1 MDRLSGTQTLKQQ
14 LSWLMA
20 SWDRFFF
27 QPIDALPL
35 SILRILTGCMLLY
48 AHSVWGSVLQEF
60 LGPNG
65 WNSRELVAMTRQNG
79 IFPSFWW
86 YVPAE
91 SMELVHYVCNAIIV
105 LYIIGFGGRLTSL
118 LTWIIAISYAHRTA
132 PANFGLDQITCML
145 TLYLMI
151 APATQYLSL
160 DRWLRIKLGKTPEQL
175 CQYSASANVASRLI
189 QLHLCVIYLWA
200 GLGKLQGE
208 AWWNGNAM
216 WLAFAN
222 YEYQSMDMTWL
233 ARYPRLLE
241 FLTHLTIAWELSFA
255 GLVWL
260 KPTRWLMLGLG
271 AGMHLGICMFL
282 GMWTFG
288 SIMIFSYIAFGSGSW
303 IRSRFRST
311 QQISD
316 EAQKEVEDTAVP
328 NVSVLNEAVPSDTNN
343 PEPKP
348 NAHVATSSI
357 TESANSESGVN
368 SFAEGYSK
376 LAAKPSVVLVTD
388 SEQCV
393 QHFLQLNQQAD
404 LNWIAAANIKEAEK
418 LVRLLPD
425 ATFLLLEMRNLDDV
439 KQLEYLSIRTL
450 RVKRSKRNSSETVR
464 TSESRR
470 VHPK

>member
-1 MDRLSGTQTLKQQ
+1 
-14 LSWLMA
+14 MA

-48 AHSVWGSVLQEF
+48 AHSVWGSALEQF

-65 WNSRELVAMTRQNG
+65 WNSPELVSMTRLHG
-79 IFPSFWW
+79 FFPSFWW
-86 YVPAE
+86 YVPAK

-105 LYIIGFGGRLTSL
+105 LYILGFGGRLTSL

-151 APATQYLSL
+151 APAMQYLSL

-175 CQYSASANVASRLI
+175 SKPSASANVASRLI

-216 WLAFAN
+216 WLALAN
-222 YEYQSMDMTWL
+222 YEYQSMDLTWL
-233 ARYPRLLE
+233 AGYPRLLE
-241 FLTHLTIAWELSFA
+241 FLTHLTIAWEISFA
-255 GLVWL
+255 FLVWQ
-260 KPTRWLMLGLG
+260 KPTRWIMLGLG

-288 SIMIFSYIAFGSGSW
+288 SIMIFSYLAFSSGSW
-303 IRSRFRST
+303 IKQRFHLSLASDQEAVEQVEEAEEVEEVIQT
-311 QQISD
+311 SD
-316 EAQKEVEDTAVP
+316 EHRTSEINQP
-328 NVSVLNEAVPSDTNN
+328 I
-343 PEPKP
+343 
-348 NAHVATSSI
+348 NAD
-357 TESANSESGVN
+357 
-368 SFAEGYSK
+368 
-376 LAAKPSVVLVTD
+376 AKPSVVLVTD
-388 SEQCV
+388 SQLCL
-393 QHFLQLNQQAD
+393 QQFLRMNQQAD
-404 LNWIAAANIKEAEK
+404 LNWIVAANIKEAEK
-418 LVRLLPD
+418 LVPLLPD
-425 ATFLLLEMRNLDDV
+425 ATFLLIELRKLDDQD
-439 KQLEYLSIRTL
+439 QLQYLSIRTL
-450 RVKRSKRNSSETVR
+450 RVKRSKRTPMETVGTSET
-464 TSESRR
+464 RR